1 MATKEIYSIS
11 AANKALA
18 SSYDELSESL
28 LLNDKFLKG
37 WTIVARIT
45 SGSAFWRAQNKIR
58 AIADAYAVM
67 DKAQKDNI
75 ESMSKAAE
83 TMEMLRKA
91 QKKMPKRSEITKKF
105 DPEEIRKTKEFKNQR
120 KAFAMAYGS
129 EEKGDKALESQII
142 GQLTTN
148 EDVMAGMHKRQAE
161 AIRYQAMGW
170 RLDKKLA
177 FKTMKFMQ
185 FVGGVL
191 KMSAKFLGNALLWS
205 FLLILL
211 IPLALKFFKNFKNIL
226 GEMGISLGLED
237 IKKALNFAVDILKTL
252 FEVFQLAF
260 SGDVVGALKL
270 YVGEILIPIFGLV
283 MKALPKIILVVS
295 ALFGAFVRTLIETAK
310 AIPGIIMKEL
320 KASLFKGM
328 KSGLGGSVSKGRT
341 FASGGTSA
349 GGMALVGERGPE
361 LVNLPPGARVHSNA
375 ASRNMGGGGAIHVH
389 VNGRVGAS
397 DAEIRDIA
405 QKVAREIKLQMNRTG
420 SAVGRF

>member
-1 MATKEIYSIS
+1 MATDKEIYSIS
-11 AANKALA
+11 AANKAL
-18 SSYDELSESL
+18 SDSYGELSESL
-28 LLNDKFLKG
+28 LLNKNFLAG
-37 WTIVARIT
+37 WTIVARVT

-58 AIADAYAVM
+58 AVADAYGVM
-67 DKAQKDNI
+67 DRKQKDNI
-75 ESMSKAAE
+75 ETMNKAAE

-91 QKKMPKRSEITKKF
+91 QKKMPKRNEITGEF
-105 DPEEIRKTKEFKNQR
+105 DPKDIRKTKEFKNQR

-129 EEKGDKALESQII
+129 ADEGDKALEDQII
-142 GQLTTN
+142 GQLETN
-148 EDVMAGMHKRQAE
+148 EKVMTSMHKRQAD

-185 FVGGVL
+185 FVGNVMR
-191 KMSAKFLGNALLWS
+191 MSAKFLGNALLWS

-211 IPLALKFFKNFKNIL
+211 IPLAIKFFKNFKDIL
-226 GEMGISLGLED
+226 ANMGISLGLED

-252 FEVFQLAF
+252 FEIIQLMFA
-260 SGDVVGALKL
+260 GDVVGALKL

-283 MKALPKIILVVS
+283 MKALPKIIEILA
-295 ALFGAFVRTLIETAK
+295 ALFSAFVKTLIESVI
-310 AIPGIIMKEL
+310 AIPGIIKREF
-320 KASLFKGM
+320 KASLKR
-328 KSGLGGSVSKGRT
+328 SLSPSVGGISKAKM

-349 GGMALVGERGPE
+349 GGMAIVGERGPE
-361 LVNLPPGARVHSNA
+361 LVNLPPGARVHSND

>member
-11 AANKALA
+11 AANKELA
-18 SSYDELSESL
+18 GSYDDLSNSLVKNLNES
-28 LLNDKFLKG
+28 KA
-37 WTIVARIT
+37 WTLVSRLT
-45 SGSAFWRAQNKIR
+45 SGSGFWKIQNKIR
-58 AIADAYAVM
+58 AVTDAYVIM
-67 DKAQKDNI
+67 DKAQIKNI
-75 ESMSKAAE
+75 ETMSEAAE
-83 TMEMLRKA
+83 TMEKLRKA
-91 QKKMPKRSEITKKF
+91 QAKMPRRNEITGQF
-105 DPEEIRKTKEFKNQR
+105 DPEDVRKTKEFKNQR

-129 EEKGDKALESQII
+129 VEEGDKALEDQII
-142 GQLTTN
+142 KQLETN
-148 EDVMAGMHKRQAE
+148 EKLMAGMQKKQVD

-191 KMSAKFLGNALLWS
+191 RMSAKFLGNALLWS

-211 IPLALKFFKNFKNIL
+211 IPLAIKFFKNFKDIL
-226 GEMGISLGLED
+226 ANMGISLGLED
-237 IKKALNFAVDILKTL
+237 IKRALNFAVDIFKTL
-252 FEVFQLAF
+252 LEIIQLMFA
-260 SGDVVGALKL
+260 GDVVGALKL

-283 MKALPKIILVVS
+283 MKALPKMVEIVA
-295 ALFGAFVRTLIETAK
+295 ALFSSFVKTLIQSVI
-310 AIPGIIMKEL
+310 AIPGIIKREF
-320 KASLFKGM
+320 KASLKRGLAPAV
-328 KSGLGGSVSKGRT
+328 SGLGKT
-341 FASGGTSA
+341 KMFASGGTSA
-349 GGMALVGERGPE
+349 GGMAIVGERGPE

-375 ASRNMGGGGAIHVH
+375 SSRNMGGGGAIHVH

>member
-1 MATKEIYSIS
+1 MATQEIYSIS
-11 AANKALA
+11 AANKAL
-18 SSYDELSESL
+18 SDSYGELSESL
-28 LLNDKFLKG
+28 LLNEKFLKG
-37 WTIVARIT
+37 WTIVSRVT
-45 SGSAFWRAQNKIR
+45 SGSAFWRIQNKVR
-58 AIADAYAVM
+58 AVADAYAVM

-91 QKKMPKRSEITKKF
+91 QKKMPKRNEITGQF
-105 DPEEIRKTKEFKNQR
+105 DPEDIRKTKEFKNQR
-120 KAFAMAYGS
+120 VAFARAYGS
-129 EEKGDKALESQII
+129 AEKGDKALEDQII
-142 GQLTTN
+142 KQLGTN
-148 EDVMAGMHKRQAE
+148 EKIMANLEKKQVD

-191 KMSAKFLGNALLWS
+191 RMSAKFLGNALLWS

-211 IPLALKFFKNFKNIL
+211 IPLAIKFFKNFKDIL
-226 GEMGISLGLED
+226 ANMGISLGLED
-237 IKKALNFAVDILKTL
+237 IKRALNFAVDIFKTL
-252 FEVFQLAF
+252 LEIIQLMFA
-260 SGDVVGALKL
+260 GDIVGALKL

-283 MKALPKIILVVS
+283 MKALPKIVEILA
-295 ALFGAFVRTLIETAK
+295 ALFSAFVKTLIESVI
-310 AIPGIIMKEL
+310 AIPGIIKREF
-320 KASLFKGM
+320 KASLKRGLAPAV
-328 KSGLGGSVSKGRT
+328 SGIKLRGFS
-341 FASGGTSA
+341 SGGTSG
-349 GGMALVGERGPE
+349 GGMAVVGERGPE

>member
-1 MATKEIYSIS
+1 MATQEIYSIS
-11 AANKALA
+11 AANKAL
-18 SSYDELSESL
+18 SDSYGELSESL
-28 LLNDKFLKG
+28 LLNEKFLKG
-37 WTIVARIT
+37 WTIVSRVT
-45 SGSAFWRAQNKIR
+45 SGSAFWRIQNKVR
-58 AIADAYAVM
+58 AVADAYAVM

-91 QKKMPKRSEITKKF
+91 QKKMPKRNEITGQF
-105 DPEEIRKTKEFKNQR
+105 DPEDIRKTKEFKNQR
-120 KAFAMAYGS
+120 VAFARAYGS
-129 EEKGDKALESQII
+129 AEKGDKALEDQII
-142 GQLTTN
+142 KQLGTN
-148 EDVMAGMHKRQAE
+148 EKIMANLEKKQVD

-191 KMSAKFLGNALLWS
+191 RMSAKFLGNALIWS

-211 IPLALKFFKNFKNIL
+211 IPLAIKFFKNFKDIL
-226 GEMGISLGLED
+226 ANMGISLGLED
-237 IKKALNFAVDILKTL
+237 IKRALNFAVDIFKTL
-252 FEVFQLAF
+252 LEIIQLMFA
-260 SGDVVGALKL
+260 GDIVGALKL

-283 MKALPKIILVVS
+283 MKALPKIVEILA
-295 ALFGAFVRTLIETAK
+295 ALFSAFVKTLIESVI
-310 AIPGIIMKEL
+310 AIPGIIKREF
-320 KASLFKGM
+320 KASLKRGLAPAV
-328 KSGLGGSVSKGRT
+328 SGIKLRGFS
-341 FASGGTSA
+341 SGGTSG
-349 GGMALVGERGPE
+349 GGMAVVGERGPE

>member
-11 AANKALA
+11 AANKAL
-18 SSYDELSESL
+18 SDSYGELSESL
-28 LLNDKFLKG
+28 LLNEKFLKG
-37 WTIVARIT
+37 WTIVSRVT
-45 SGSAFWRAQNKIR
+45 SGSAFWRIQNKVR
-58 AIADAYAVM
+58 AVADAYAVM

-83 TMEMLRKA
+83 TMEKLRKA
-91 QKKMPKRSEITKKF
+91 QKKMPKRDEITGQF
-105 DPEEIRKTKEFKNQR
+105 NPEDLRKTKEFKNQR

-129 EEKGDKALESQII
+129 VEEGDKALEDQII
-142 GQLTTN
+142 SQLETN
-148 EDVMAGMHKRQAE
+148 EKIMANLEKKQVD

-191 KMSAKFLGNALLWS
+191 RMSAKFLGNALLWS

-211 IPLALKFFKNFKNIL
+211 IPLAIKFFKNFKDIL
-226 GEMGISLGLED
+226 ANMGISLGLED

-283 MKALPKIILVVS
+283 MKALPKIIEILA
-295 ALFGAFVRTLIETAK
+295 ALFSAFVKTLIESVI
-310 AIPGIIMKEL
+310 AIPGIIKREF
-320 KASLFKGM
+320 KASLKKGFAPAV
-328 KSGLGGSVSKGRT
+328 SGIKLRGFS
-341 FASGGTSA
+341 SGGTSG
-349 GGMALVGERGPE
+349 GGMAVVGERGPE

>member
-11 AANKALA
+11 EANKAL
-18 SSYDELSESL
+18 SDSYGELSESL
-28 LLNDKFLKG
+28 LLNKNFLAG

-58 AIADAYAVM
+58 AVADAYGIM
-67 DKAQKDNI
+67 DKKQKENI
-75 ESMSKAAE
+75 ETMNKAAE

-91 QKKMPKRSEITKKF
+91 QKKMPKRSEITGEF
-105 DPEEIRKTKEFKNQR
+105 DPEDIRKTKEFKNQR
-120 KAFAMAYGS
+120 SAFARAYGS
-129 EEKGDKALESQII
+129 VDKGDKALEDQII
-142 GQLTTN
+142 KQLKVN
-148 EDVMAGMHKRQAE
+148 EKVMASMHKRQAD

-185 FVGGVL
+185 FVGNVMR
-191 KMSAKFLGNALLWS
+191 MSAKFLGNALLWS

-211 IPLALKFFKNFKNIL
+211 IPLAIKFFKNFKDIL
-226 GEMGISLGLED
+226 ANMGISLGLED
-237 IKKALNFAVDILKTL
+237 IKKALNFAVDIFKTL
-252 FEVFQLAF
+252 LEIIQLMFA
-260 SGDVVGALKL
+260 GDIVGALKL

-283 MKALPKIILVVS
+283 MKALPKIIEILA
-295 ALFGAFVRTLIETAK
+295 ALFSAFVKTLIESVI
-310 AIPGIIMKEL
+310 AIPGIIKREFN
-320 KASLFKGM
+320 ASLKRSLSPSVG
-328 KSGLGGSVSKGRT
+328 GLSKT
-341 FASGGTSA
+341 KMFASGGTSA

-361 LVNLPPGARVHSNA
+361 LVNLPPGARVNSNA

>member
-11 AANKALA
+11 EANKAL
-18 SSYDELSESL
+18 SDSYGELSESL
-28 LLNDKFLKG
+28 LLNEKFLKG
-37 WTIVARIT
+37 WTIVSRVT
-45 SGSAFWRAQNKIR
+45 SGSAFWRIQNKVR
-58 AIADAYAVM
+58 AVADAYAVM

-91 QKKMPKRSEITKKF
+91 QKKMPKRNEITGQF
-105 DPEEIRKTKEFKNQR
+105 DPEDIRKTKEFKNQR
-120 KAFAMAYGS
+120 VAFARAYGS
-129 EEKGDKALESQII
+129 AEKGDKALEDQII
-142 GQLTTN
+142 KQLGIN
-148 EDVMAGMHKRQAE
+148 EKIMANLEKKQVD

-191 KMSAKFLGNALLWS
+191 RMSAKFLGNALLWS

-211 IPLALKFFKNFKNIL
+211 IPLAIKFFKNFKDIL
-226 GEMGISLGLED
+226 ANMGISLGLED
-237 IKKALNFAVDILKTL
+237 IKKALNFAVDIFKTL
-252 FEVFQLAF
+252 LEIIQLMFA
-260 SGDVVGALKL
+260 GDIVGALKL

-283 MKALPKIILVVS
+283 MKALPKIVEVLA
-295 ALFGAFVRTLIETAK
+295 ALFSAFVKTLIESVI
-310 AIPGIIMKEL
+310 AIPGIIKREF
-320 KASLFKGM
+320 KASLKRGLAPAV
-328 KSGLGGSVSKGRT
+328 SGIKLRGFS
-341 FASGGTSA
+341 SGGTSG
-349 GGMALVGERGPE
+349 GGMAVVGERGPE